1 MTPGNPVGSEIMEK
15 YGNQVR
21 LRVCGLCWQADSLLM
36 VNHSQ
41 LTKGDFWAPPGG
53 GIEFGQ
59 SAPEALAREFLEE
72 TSIYITPGRQLFTCE
87 FLSPPLHAVELFF
100 EALYE
105 RGNPNIGIDPESTP
119 NNQIIKEV
127 RYLDFHAIMSIPVAE
142 RHGIFRLVKT
152 ADDLKKL
159 TGFYRI

>member
-1 MTPGNPVGSEIMEK
+1 MTPGNPIGSEIIEK
-15 YGNQVR
+15 YGNKVR
-21 LRVCGLCWQADSLLM
+21 LRVCGLCWQADNLLM
-36 VNHSQ
+36 VNHRL

-59 SAPEALAREFLEE
+59 SAPEALVREFQEE
-72 TSIYITPGRQLFTCE
+72 TSIDIIPGRQLFTCE
-87 FLSPPLHAVELFF
+87 FLNPPLHAVELFF

-105 RGNPNIGIDPESTP
+105 RGTPMIGIDPESTHS
-119 NNQIIKEV
+119 NQIIKEV
-127 RYLDFHAIMSIPVAE
+127 RYLDFHTIMSIPTDE
-142 RHGIFRLVKT
+142 RHGIFRFVKT